1 MGRTFGGLKGKI
13 LGTSKG
19 GGGLIR
25 HGHRGCVLEDW
36 GEVLLTLGFVGTG
49 LILDLMLRGRL
60 GGM

>member
-1 MGRTFGGLKGKI
+1 MGRTFGGLKGRF

-36 GEVLLTLGFVGTG
+36 GEVLLT
-49 LILDLMLRGRL
+49 
-60 GGM
+60 